1 MALVRKELTWG
12 AEHAMPE
19 TPDVHTWRVE
29 LESEPVG
36 PLVET
41 ALTRFCHDARRRAP
55 RSKPSCSLSSG
66 RFGMVLT
73 VAADGPDDAAERGRE
88 VFVRALEAALWPR
101 SELAGDARFDVT
113 VAPSDADV
121 A

>member
-1 MALVRKELTWG
+1 MALVRNELTWG
-12 AEHAMPE
+12 EEHATPQA
-19 TPDVHTWRVE
+19 PDVRAWKVE
-29 LESEPVG
+29 LESEPLG
-36 PLVET
+36 PLVGR